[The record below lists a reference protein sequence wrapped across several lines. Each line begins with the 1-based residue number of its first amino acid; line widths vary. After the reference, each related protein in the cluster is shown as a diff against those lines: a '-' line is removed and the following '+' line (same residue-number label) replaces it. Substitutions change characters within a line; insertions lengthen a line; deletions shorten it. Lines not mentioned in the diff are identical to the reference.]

1 MSVSR
6 SGRRLAKDRKGVRF
20 ARSGQRRGKRSRA
33 TCRSLAGQLRISFT
47 DSRMS
52 DEAASQL
59 TLSEEDIPGAK
70 LIEPLESHNVPALRW
85 WLLCRDIRVPSSLKK
100 AKLVERYA

>member
-1 MSVSR
+1 M
-6 SGRRLAKDRKGVRF
+6 RF

-59 TLSEEDIPGAK
+59 TLSSFCFSVSIHELGISCIERSVVVKTKDIYTCRA
-70 LIEPLESHNVPALRW
+70 VPTMG
-85 WLLCRDIRVPSSLKK
+85 
-100 AKLVERYA
+100 